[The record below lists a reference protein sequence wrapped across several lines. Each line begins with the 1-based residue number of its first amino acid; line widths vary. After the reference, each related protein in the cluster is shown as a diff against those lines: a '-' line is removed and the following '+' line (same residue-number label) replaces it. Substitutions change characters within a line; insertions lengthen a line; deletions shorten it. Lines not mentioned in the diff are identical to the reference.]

1 MEIIDLRSDT
11 VTHPTPE
18 MRLAMADAP
27 VGDDVYGEDPTVNE
41 LERLACRMTGKEA
54 AVFVASG
61 TMGNVAAIL
70 AHTHPGDELICGYRT
85 HIYRKEQGAMAALG
99 GVQAHPVMEAA
110 DGTLPLEEIEKS
122 IQSDDEHHSI
132 TRMITIEN
140 TQNMCGGQPLT
151 PEYTQDVGAL
161 ASRYNLRLH
170 VDGARLF
177 NAAVALGVSVEVLVG
192 AADSVTFCLS
202 KGLCA
207 PVGSVLCG
215 NAEFIRLA
223 RRARKVLGGSMRQA
237 GVLAAPG
244 IVALNSM
251 IERLED
257 DHANARQFASG
268 LACIEGVQLAVDAVS
283 TNMVYFG
290 LDQAVPL
297 GAAEVIALMAEHSVL
312 IDQVSERSFRVVT
325 HHGISVEMVE
335 QALQTLTDV
344 VGGM

>member
-41 LERLACRMTGKEA
+41 LEALACRMTGKEA

-70 AHTHPGDELICGYRT
+70 AHTHLGDELICGYRT

-99 GVQAHPVMEAA
+99 GVQAQPLMEAA
-110 DGTLPLEEIEKS
+110 DGTLSLEEIEKS

-161 ASRYNLRLH
+161 ASRYNLKLH

-177 NAAVALGVSVEVLVG
+177 NAAVALGVSVEALVG

-223 RRARKVLGGSMRQA
+223 RRARKLLGGSMRQA
-237 GVLAAPG
+237 GVLAAAG

-257 DHANARQFASG
+257 DHANARQLAMG
-268 LACIEGVQLAVDAVS
+268 LAGIEGVQLAVDDVS

-297 GAAEVIALMAEHSVL
+297 GAAEARVRMEEHRML
-312 IDQVSERSFRVVT
+312 IDQVGERSFRAVT
-325 HHGISVEMVE
+325 HHGISAEMVDR
-335 QALQTLTDV
+335 ALQILTDV
-344 VGGM
+344 VGGL

>member
-1 MEIIDLRSDT
+1 
-11 VTHPTPE
+11 
-18 MRLAMADAP
+18 
-27 VGDDVYGEDPTVNE
+27 
-41 LERLACRMTGKEA
+41 
-54 AVFVASG
+54 
-61 TMGNVAAIL
+61 
-70 AHTHPGDELICGYRT
+70 
-85 HIYRKEQGAMAALG
+85 MAALA

-122 IQSDDEHHSI
+122 IQSDNEHHSI

-177 NAAVALGVSVEVLVG
+177 NAAVALGVSVETLVG

-257 DHANARQFASG
+257 DHANARQFANG
-268 LACIEGVQLAVDAVS
+268 LACIEGVQLAVDTVS

-297 GAAEVIALMAEHSVL
+297 GAAEVIVLMAEHSVL
-312 IDQVSERSFRVVT
+312 IDQVGERSFRAVT

-335 QALQTLTDV
+335 RALQTLTDV